1 MDYLKFKEL
10 RHHGIKGQKW
20 GIRRYQ
26 NEDGTLTD
34 AGRTRYNSKGEPLD
48 IAQVTDQELNRINQ
62 RLNAEDQ
69 YYRMSG
75 NSYKN
80 VASKKDTY
88 VKAGV
93 TAVGTMLA
101 TGIGALTMHHI
112 KNKIL
117 AKAID
122 TSGMSAEQK
131 SEFLKNAILDE
142 EKVRKKIIAFSLAG
156 GAIGGI
162 GSLARSFGGEAKNLA
177 NFKDIEKIG
186 K

>member
-88 VKAGV
+88 IKAGA
-93 TAVGTMLA
+93 TAIGTMLA
-101 TGIGALTMHHI
+101 TAIGGMT
-112 KNKIL
+112 L
-117 AKAID
+117 AKIREKI
-122 TSGMSAEQK
+122 TGKPMSAEDIAK
-131 SEFLKNAILDE
+131 T
-142 EKVRKKIIAFSLAG
+142 RKKVMAFAVAG

-162 GSLARSFGGEAKNLA
+162 GSLARSFGGEIKDLS
-177 NFKDIEKIG
+177 NFKNIEQIG

>member
-75 NSYKN
+75 KQYKN

-88 VKAGV
+88 IKAGA
-93 TAVGTMLA
+93 TAIGTMLA
-101 TGIGALTMHHI
+101 TAIGGMT
-112 KNKIL
+112 L
-117 AKAID
+117 AKIREKI
-122 TSGMSAEQK
+122 TGKPMSAEDIAK
-131 SEFLKNAILDE
+131 T
-142 EKVRKKIIAFSLAG
+142 RKKVMAFAVAG

-162 GSLARSFGGEAKNLA
+162 GSLARSFGGEIKDLS
-177 NFKDIEKIG
+177 NFKNIEQIG